1 MSETEDKPELEVE
14 APDVE
19 EETTQEQK
27 DSGIDKDIEKL
38 SVSENDNKPEEEIGN
53 IFNVLISYL
62 QPIYPDIDLND
73 PEVES
78 AALKIQSAFSKK
90 KANK

>member
-19 EETTQEQK
+19 EETTQEQN

-38 SVSENDNKPEEEIGN
+38 SVSENDNKPEEEIGKN
-53 IFNVLISYL
+53 SCLMF
-62 QPIYPDIDLND
+62 
-73 PEVES
+73 
-78 AALKIQSAFSKK
+78 
-90 KANK
+90 